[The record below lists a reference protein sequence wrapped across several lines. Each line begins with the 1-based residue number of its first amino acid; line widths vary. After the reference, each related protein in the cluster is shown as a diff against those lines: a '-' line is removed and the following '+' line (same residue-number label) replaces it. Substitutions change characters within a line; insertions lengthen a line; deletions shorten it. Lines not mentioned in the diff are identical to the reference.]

1 MPGVF
6 AGLKRFARIQTNG
19 LVLKVARIPECFQRE
34 VEFRSIKV
42 PRKKFR
48 ETAAAIFVKKQ
59 GSKNLC
65 NVRVCRDFK
74 IPLVVLTRRFG

>member
-42 PRKKFR
+42 HRKKFR
-48 ETAAAIFVKKQ
+48 ETAAAIFVKK
-59 GSKNLC
+59 SKEVKTYVMSVFLGISNFHALS
-65 NVRVCRDFK
+65 
-74 IPLVVLTRRFG
+74 